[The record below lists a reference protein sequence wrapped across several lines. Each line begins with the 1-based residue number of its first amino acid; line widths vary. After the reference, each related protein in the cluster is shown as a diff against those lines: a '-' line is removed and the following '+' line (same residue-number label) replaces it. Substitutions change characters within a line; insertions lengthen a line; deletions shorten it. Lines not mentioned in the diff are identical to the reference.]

1 MQEDARPY
9 KRLRSAGNAVA
20 HHPYADADGDDCLED
35 SESSLSESNS
45 SPLGHQV
52 PPSSCLLPHRQL
64 LQQPVQ
70 AQWWRALLGSSN
82 TFTINCMQPAGR
94 STGDKVQQQ
103 QLSQAGRAAAASK
116 KRSTYQHEAAATA
129 SGHTPQVPVNAAAAV
144 AAAAVAAADMHEMEA
159 KRLREENAELADRL
173 AQLKQA
179 YATLKVCLAGHHSW
193 QRSYMAAGGR
203 WRGQD
208 RNRWVVKAQARVAAT
223 AVGSSA

>member
-9 KRLRSAGNAVA
+9 KRLRSAGNVVA
-20 HHPYADADGDDCLED
+20 HHPFADADGDECLED

-64 LQQPVQ
+64 LQRRVQ
-70 AQWWRALLGSSN
+70 AQEWLALLGSSY

-94 STGDKVQQQ
+94 SPGDKAQQQQQ

-116 KRSTYQHEAAATA
+116 KRSSYQHEAAATA

-179 YATLKVCLAGHHSW
+179 YATLKVCLAYFFFFSHGHW
-193 QRSYMAAGGR
+193 GYVAGAG
-203 WRGQD
+203 
-208 RNRWVVKAQARVAAT
+208 
-223 AVGSSA
+223 